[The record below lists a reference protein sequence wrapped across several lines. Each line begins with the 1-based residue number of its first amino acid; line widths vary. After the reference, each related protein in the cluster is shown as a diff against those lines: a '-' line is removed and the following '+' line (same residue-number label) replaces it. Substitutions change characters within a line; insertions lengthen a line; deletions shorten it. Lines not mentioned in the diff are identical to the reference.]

1 MFYWNRFA
9 EKQDCEINVARIE
22 QFRDA
27 ALLEMK
33 RAERYRN
40 FLSLLVLNLSEFL
53 ATAGKRK
60 IDSPEKSEAFVKEAA
75 ERLARFV
82 RETDLVSILQD
93 DQLVML
99 LPETDINGARL
110 AADRFRD
117 ILSEFMGE
125 YLESNY
131 RFNVPG
137 EITSFPDPTGEASLK
152 MKLSSLF
159 GNN

>member
-1 MFYWNRFA
+1 MIYWNHYERKTSKEVA
-9 EKQDCEINVARIE
+9 LARIE

-40 FLSLLVLNLSEFL
+40 FLSLLILNLSEFL

-60 IDSPEKSEAFVKEAA
+60 IDSSEQAQEFVKDAA
-75 ERLARFV
+75 ERLGHHV
-82 RETDLVSILQD
+82 RETDLISILD
-93 DQLVML
+93 NDQLIML
-99 LPETDINGARL
+99 LPETDLNSARL
-110 AADRFRD
+110 AADRFTE
-117 ILSEFMGE
+117 ILSEFMSE
-125 YLESNY
+125 FIDSDY

-152 MKLSSLF
+152 SKLAVMF
-159 GNN
+159 GDN